1 MYTKRTISA
10 LAVAVAVSI
19 SGCATMSE
27 GEQQVLIPLI
37 TGTLGCGIG
46 ALITGDAR
54 GCAVGG
60 AIGAAAG
67 YGVVKLNQY
76 ESRRVRSAQAEA
88 RMYGLTKPVDSAQ
101 VKIRKGS
108 ASPKVV
114 KAGSKVKLT
123 TQYSVFL
130 PKTASSVSVSEGWI
144 LKKDGEEV
152 MTIPAEPTKRTAG
165 GWEAGG
171 SIPLP
176 ADAPPGTYVIEH
188 FVKAGSSYD
197 TDESTFTVKS

>member
-10 LAVAVAVSI
+10 LVVAVAVSI

-27 GEQQVLIPLI
+27 GEQQALGAGI
-37 TGTLGCGIG
+37 GAAMGCGIG
-46 ALITGDAR
+46 ALITGNAR
-54 GCAVGG
+54 GCAAGLALGG
-60 AIGAAAG
+60 MAG

-108 ASPKVV
+108 AAPKVV

-130 PKTASSVSVSEGWI
+130 PKTASSVSVAESWA
-144 LKKDGEEV
+144 LKKDGKEV
-152 MTIPAEPTKRTAG
+152 MTIPAETTNRAAG

-171 SIPLP
+171 SIPVP
-176 ADAPPGTYVIEH
+176 QDAPPGTYVIEH
-188 FVKAGSSYD
+188 VVKAGSSYD
-197 TDESTFTVKS
+197 TDESIFIVES